1 MLFRQLALLGAL
13 ACVAAQRPSNVSI
26 CDYYTTALLKENT
39 AANQHSLLTLVV
51 NTAAIGNYT
60 TPNVGIAVTGILN
73 QGVYNGKTI
82 NLLPYFD
89 GGLVSTNN
97 CGSPSVMNFLDG
109 GGAEALKMSLPAFD
123 NTSNQ

>member
-1 MLFRQLALLGAL
+1 M
-13 ACVAAQRPSNVSI
+13 SI

-39 AANQHSLLTLVV
+39 AANQYALLTLVV

-60 TPNVGIAVTGILN
+60 TPNVGVTVTGILN
-73 QGVYNGKTI
+73 PGSYNGTAI

-89 GGLVSTNN
+89 GGLMSTNN
-97 CGSPSVMNFLDG
+97 GTAPSIMNFLDG
-109 GGAEALKMSLPAFD
+109 GGAEALKLSLPAFD